1 MGMTGFYKN
10 MSTGDY
16 DKYRDTE
23 DVRNEK
29 QSPKAGKIKN
39 RKPYNPEDDRTDGD
53 DDYEY

>member
-1 MGMTGFYKN
+1 MTGFYKN